1 MSCCV
6 QTEHVLQSV
15 PMNLA
20 AGESRQVKQEFQAE
34 NVQAF
39 FREGGIFFLNF
50 GAAYF
55 FGMGDFSLL
64 ILKEFF
70 GG

>member
-20 AGESRQVKQEFQAE
+20 AGESRQVKQEFQVE
-34 NVQAF
+34 NVQDF
-39 FREGGIFFLNF
+39 FREGVK
-50 GAAYF
+50 
-55 FGMGDFSLL
+55 
-64 ILKEFF
+64 LKINIK
-70 GG
+70 GGTVRSFAKKRDI